1 MGLWLRKNCFKHD
14 FATPRRDAPESCMK
28 LSPLGG
34 RGECRV
40 PAAPAASCAKCSVAH
55 EVVATGPPEHPAFPH
70 AVVLTVSF
78 VLSPVTG
85 LSCHRRQRI
94 WLSRNPVGPTRLPRT

>member
-40 PAAPAASCAKCSVAH
+40 PAAPAASCALVESTRVF
-55 EVVATGPPEHPAFPH
+55 ATGPPEHPAFPN
-70 AVVLTVSF
+70 AMVLTAYF
-78 VLSPVTG
+78 VISPGTG
-85 LSCHRRQRI
+85 LFCHRRQRI
-94 WLSRNPVGPTRLPRT
+94 LICICPVC